1 MQDALRG
8 LESAQR
14 VEQERALQAVR
25 AVLPAAAAEL
35 EAARGWCE
43 RVLDA
48 ESPCWASV
56 CGVFRLGQ
64 LVLEQ
69 QFGRGAAV
77 EDDALAKRQWQSL
90 MERGA
95 LLYMEHTEARVRQA
109 AMAALAAVVRCDGD
123 DQVLRRALPLL
134 LSSVERNLPRK
145 VSNGSAEG
153 EGDASSGVRSAT
165 ESADTGWHA
174 LETSLNGAAECVVAL
189 SAAGVVRLAPD
200 LERLFAGEALQ
211 HCRRHPNRFVRE
223 ADLRLVESVLRALT
237 QLPDDAAARR
247 TVTHVADSSLA
258 IIAAGLADNWSQVR
272 YMASKA
278 ARALYQVQRQSGA
291 QHGDRIDRVLVPR
304 MCLNRHY
311 VAEGVRQYSQE
322 NWVHI
327 FGHSGRELLA
337 VHIRDVM
344 EYFEAESE
352 ADNHAVREAAC
363 QSIAEVFTKL
373 DAPIVAPYVS
383 RMLRVLME
391 CFRDDSW
398 PVRDCACTACASMV
412 RQFGVGDLEAA
423 QVDALY
429 ELWFAHCADNI
440 PSVRQHAAEAVV
452 SVAVALG
459 EAHVQRVLSYLGP
472 ALRRA
477 LQQSSD
483 AYYSESDATPFDA
496 QRKLARDNDPHLHTG
511 QTMYSCGSLAP
522 KMRPARLR
530 VGCMNCAFS
539 RPPEPWEETDGAL
552 MVWGQ
557 LVGHG
562 YAQRCVADGS
572 WACVVRELAL
582 LAGFAQVTSM
592 LTTLWTQVALA
603 VPHLPLNALQEH
615 QEALVAALRRAR
627 RCGHA
632 RTESAATDAARAL
645 RARLG
650 VL

>member
-69 QFGRGAAV
+69 QFGRGAAI

-109 AMAALAAVVRCDGD
+109 AMAALAAVVRCDDD

-311 VAEGVRQYSQE
+311 VAEGRARAVGGAHPRRDGVFRGGERGRQSRGRADCGTVR
-322 NWVHI
+322 
-327 FGHSGRELLA
+327 
-337 VHIRDVM
+337 
-344 EYFEAESE
+344 
-352 ADNHAVREAAC
+352 
-363 QSIAEVFTKL
+363 
-373 DAPIVAPYVS
+373 VA
-383 RMLRVLME
+383 
-391 CFRDDSW
+391 
-398 PVRDCACTACASMV
+398 
-412 RQFGVGDLEAA
+412 
-423 QVDALY
+423 
-429 ELWFAHCADNI
+429 
-440 PSVRQHAAEAVV
+440 HAARADGVF
-452 SVAVALG
+452 
-459 EAHVQRVLSYLGP
+459 P
-472 ALRRA
+472 RR
-477 LQQSSD
+477 Q
-483 AYYSESDATPFDA
+483 
-496 QRKLARDNDPHLHTG
+496 LAG
-511 QTMYSCGSLAP
+511 
-522 KMRPARLR
+522 ARLR
-530 VGCMNCAFS
+530 LY
-539 RPPEPWEETDGAL
+539 RLRLDGAT
-552 MVWGQ
+552 VWSGRPGGGAGGRA
-557 LVGHG
+557 VR
-562 YAQRCVADGS
+562 A
-572 WACVVRELAL
+572 VVC
-582 LAGFAQVTSM
+582 
-592 LTTLWTQVALA
+592 
-603 VPHLPLNALQEH
+603 P
-615 QEALVAALRRAR
+615 LRRQHPVGAAACR
-627 RCGHA
+627 RGGCERGGRSGRSA
-632 RTESAATDAARAL
+632 RTAGVVVFGSGTAARA
-645 RARLG
+645 AAIVGRL
-650 VL
+650 L